1 MRKVET
7 MQTRNVVKKNRKTD
21 RDDPGRISE
30 TVDARYGQEGCALTR
45 AEIEEITAGKRD
57 ELYRSL
63 QIAAVS
69 FAVVSGVLTAGFKI
83 NEDFFDASSRIG
95 ILMESVNTQE
105 NSLMAPKLNVRTAF
119 RDEDRSRLVIPLQEP
134 IAVEDVSVRE
144 EFVRNKYV
152 ITLSGYSE
160 YVPNG
165 VELVSDSTIMDAV
178 GVYRQNEDVVVE
190 VYCGELYDYEL
201 AVGNGALTVDF
212 KEIGDSYAA
221 SAVVWFPYTDRNRLA
236 LPEWRQSIE
245 KFAQDNQIKL
255 YMASDMQEEYT
266 QEDVVSFANRIHAD
280 MVLGVQVEESS
291 GQQSYMKG
299 VCNTTYFIPDFNS
312 AHLSVG
318 MAEAFLESVQGAV
331 QMEMRGFEEGD
342 DSCVLVSEA
351 TVPSAVIQISLTQKD
366 MESVENEYK
375 LNGKIVEALE
385 KTMEVILQD
394 YILPVN
400 GL

>member
-1 MRKVET
+1 M
-7 MQTRNVVKKNRKTD
+7 
-21 RDDPGRISE
+21 
-30 TVDARYGQEGCALTR
+30 
-45 AEIEEITAGKRD
+45 
-57 ELYRSL
+57 
-63 QIAAVS
+63 
-69 FAVVSGVLTAGFKI
+69 
-83 NEDFFDASSRIG
+83 
-95 ILMESVNTQE
+95 
-105 NSLMAPKLNVRTAF
+105 
-119 RDEDRSRLVIPLQEP
+119 
-134 IAVEDVSVRE
+134 
-144 EFVRNKYV
+144 
-152 ITLSGYSE
+152 
-160 YVPNG
+160 
-165 VELVSDSTIMDAV
+165 SDSTIMDAV

-312 AHLSVG
+312 AHLSVV